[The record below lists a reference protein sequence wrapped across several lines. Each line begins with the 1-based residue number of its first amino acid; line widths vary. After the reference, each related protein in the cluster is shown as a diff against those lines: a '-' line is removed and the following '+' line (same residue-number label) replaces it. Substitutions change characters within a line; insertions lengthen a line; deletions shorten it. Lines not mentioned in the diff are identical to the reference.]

1 MEVIYKDFK
10 ITKLKDSYF
19 YNLEK
24 METING
30 KDGKRQEYKINS
42 NGIPFHVCIE
52 KIVDYELRNLDG
64 VYTINEYLDIYKNLV
79 NELSKA
85 FE

>member
-24 METING
+24 METINE

-42 NGIPFHVCIE
+42 LGIPFHTCIE

-85 FE
+85 FD